1 MPSRPPITPKDIVF
15 LGDSLTE
22 AFDLEHY
29 FKITNIRNRGLS
41 GDTTY
46 QVRYRL
52 EEIVRAKPK
61 KLFLMIGINDFF
73 QGTDEITI
81 LRHIASIIAE
91 FEQNS
96 PETEFYLQ
104 SILPVNVSTMLSD
117 ENINL
122 AIFRLNDGLRLICHE
137 YQIHFVDLYGDFLD
151 DTGEMDNKYT
161 YDGVHLSQEGY
172 DLWARLVAPL
182 VLNSAHP

>member
-1 MPSRPPITPKDIVF
+1 MPRSPITSADIVF

-22 AFDLEHY
+22 SFDLEHY
-29 FKITNIRNRGLS
+29 FKIANVRNRGIS

-52 EEIVRAKPK
+52 EEIIRAKPK

-81 LRHIASIIAE
+81 LRHIASIIEE
-91 FEQNS
+91 FQQNS
-96 PETEFYLQ
+96 PETELFAQ
-104 SILPVNVSTMLSD
+104 SILPVNELKLMTD

-122 AIFRLNDGLRLICHE
+122 SIFSLNDGLRLICHE
-137 YQIHFVDLYGDFLD
+137 FQIHFADIYADFLNNQ
-151 DTGEMDNKYT
+151 GEMDEKYT
-161 YDGVHLSQEGY
+161 FDGVHLSPAGY
-172 DLWARLVAPL
+172 DLWARLIEPL
-182 VLNSAHP
+182 VLR

>member
-1 MPSRPPITPKDIVF
+1 MLLPPPISSEDIVF

-22 AFDLEHY
+22 GFDLKRY
-29 FKITNIRNRGLS
+29 FKFTNIHNRGLS

-52 EEIVRAKPK
+52 EEIIKARPK

-81 LRHIASIIAE
+81 LRHIASIITE
-91 FEQNS
+91 FQENAA
-96 PETEFYLQ
+96 ETEIFVQ
-104 SILPVNVSTMLSD
+104 SILPVNENKLMTD
-117 ENINL
+117 DNINL
-122 AIFRLNDGLRLICHE
+122 SIFSLNDGIRMICHE
-137 YQIHFVDLYGDFLD
+137 FQIHFADIYGYFLNSR
-151 DTGEMDNKYT
+151 GEMDEMYT

-172 DLWARLVAPL
+172 DQWARLIAPYL
-182 VLNSAHP
+182 IT

>member
-1 MPSRPPITPKDIVF
+1 MPSRSPITSSDIVF

-29 FKITNIRNRGLS
+29 FRMKNIRNRGLS

-52 EEIVRAKPK
+52 EEIVKAKPK

-73 QGTDEITI
+73 QGTDQITI
-81 LRHIASIIAE
+81 LRHIASIIEE
-91 FEQNS
+91 FQQHTAV
-96 PETEFYLQ
+96 TELNVQ
-104 SILPVNVSTMLSD
+104 SILPVNESLLLSD

-122 AIFRLNDGLRLICHE
+122 FIFSVNDGLRLICRE
-137 YQIHFVDLYGDFLD
+137 FQIHFVDLYADFLND
-151 DTGEMDNKYT
+151 EGEMDGIYT
-161 YDGVHLSQEGY
+161 YDGVHLSQAGY
-172 DLWARLVAPL
+172 DLWARLVEPL
-182 VLNSAHP
+182 VVK